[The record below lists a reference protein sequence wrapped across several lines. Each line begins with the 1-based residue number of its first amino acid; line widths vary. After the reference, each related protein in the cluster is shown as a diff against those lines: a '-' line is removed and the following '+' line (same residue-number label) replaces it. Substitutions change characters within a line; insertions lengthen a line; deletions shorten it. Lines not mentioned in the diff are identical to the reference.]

1 MNESQ
6 YHRFGNP
13 SRVRI
18 TWDWYNWHQ
27 THTSEKYEMD
37 LKKSGTIEF
46 WVSPEHYLVAWN
58 KEENCVF
65 GLLKNDG

>member
-18 TWDWYNWHQ
+18 MWDWYDANYMRS
-27 THTSEKYEMD
+27 THLQMSN
-37 LKKSGTIEF
+37 G
-46 WVSPEHYLVAWN
+46 
-58 KEENCVF
+58 
-65 GLLKNDG
+65 

>member
-18 TWDWYNWHQ
+18 TWDWYKLIGKTPAERDTIIQWLTFKMNGVGPMFGQ
-27 THTSEKYEMD
+27 IGYFNKF
-37 LKKSGTIEF
+37 SGQA
-46 WVSPEHYLVAWN
+46 V
-58 KEENCVF
+58 
-65 GLLKNDG
+65 